1 MMADPSSLKMSP
13 QNCMQLPDLTTQCNP
28 NWCPGCG
35 DLAIW
40 GAFKNA
46 AVQKDW
52 NNSNTAL
59 VAGIGCHG
67 HILNFVKLISFEG
80 LHGRALPVAS
90 GIKFANHNLNV
101 FVFSGDGDCLSE
113 GGNHFVHACRR
124 NMDLTL
130 FIHDNAIYGLTTG
143 QTSPTSP
150 LGFKSKSTPN
160 GSLDN
165 PVNPLA
171 LAIAAGATFVAR
183 GYAGDIPGLAALM
196 IRANAHKGMS
206 VLDILQPC
214 VTFNKAYSHTYY
226 RDNTYQLDAGHD
238 VTSKAAAFKKAQEW
252 GPKQI
257 PLGVF
262 YEVDAPT
269 YESRLPQLT
278 DQSLVHHSPERKN
291 LDELFKKFS

>member
-1 MMADPSSLKMSP
+1 
-13 QNCMQLPDLTTQCNP
+13 MQLSDLSTGCNP

-52 NNSNTAL
+52 NNSNTVL

-67 HILNFVKLISFEG
+67 HLLNFTKIVSFES
-80 LHGRALPVAS
+80 LHGRAIPVAT

-101 FVFSGDGDCLSE
+101 FVFTGDGDCLSE
-113 GGNHFVHACRR
+113 GGNHFIHACRR
-124 NMDLTL
+124 NMDLTV

-150 LGFKSKSTPN
+150 HGFKSKSTPDGN
-160 GSLDN
+160 PDN
-165 PVNPLA
+165 PLNPLTLA
-171 LAIAAGATFVAR
+171 LAAGATFVAR
-183 GYAGDIPGLAALM
+183 GYAGDIAGLASLM
-196 IRANAHKGMS
+196 IKAQEHRGIS

-214 VTFNKAYSHTYY
+214 VTFNKDFSHSYY
-226 RDNTYQLDAGHD
+226 QDNIYRLDQTHD
-238 VTSKAAAFKKAQEW
+238 VTNKEAAFRKAQEW

-257 PLGVF
+257 PVGIF
-262 YEVDAPT
+262 YQVDAPS
-269 YESRLPQLT
+269 YESQFPQLAAGPLIHNSP
-278 DQSLVHHSPERKN
+278 DRKDLSDLFQSFV
-291 LDELFKKFS
+291 